1 MHRVNTAMSYQS
13 HTVTPTLT
21 NPAATKMSR
30 IPRLL
35 CSLAFESLPC
45 YLKLSDMPKR
55 GAMQMSDS
63 KKPET
68 EKTPK
73 PIVIEIRKLDKL
85 ETTYVRGCTG

>member
-1 MHRVNTAMSYQS
+1 
-13 HTVTPTLT
+13 
-21 NPAATKMSR
+21 
-30 IPRLL
+30 
-35 CSLAFESLPC
+35 
-45 YLKLSDMPKR
+45 
-55 GAMQMSDS
+55 MQMSDS